1 MMKKF
6 AALLG
11 AVVTT
16 MAVGVATAPSASA
29 HWADSCQYQLSG
41 GGTTVSVMCPT
52 SVPGVQFSLLATC
65 SNGVKKSSPMTLQG
79 NWTSVSCAP
88 SSYRS
93 GQLFYR

>member
-1 MMKKF
+1 MKKL

-16 MAVGVATAPSASA
+16 MVAGVATAPSASA
-29 HWADSCQYQLSG
+29 HWADACQYRLSG
-41 GGTTVSVMCPT
+41 GATTVSVMCPK

-65 SNGVKKSSPMTLQG
+65 SNGVRKSSPMTLQG
-79 NWTSVSCAP
+79 SWTSVSCAP
-88 SSYRS
+88 STYRS